1 MKRIIQ
7 MQKHLGKERIPSLER
22 RQKLTGKVGSVVET
36 KEYYEINLPSYLQH
50 DLEAMKEGKYLYD
63 CL

>member
-1 MKRIIQ
+1 M
-7 MQKHLGKERIPSLER
+7 
-22 RQKLTGKVGSVVET
+22 TGKVGSVVET